1 MTTTR
6 WSSHP
11 ARRAPVGDVVAGLSG
26 GGAAPSVARA
36 AVREAV
42 ARGARVRFLQ
52 VLTGALSPDERAVCE
67 EATFTAAL
75 RALREA
81 PRLAVTFEVV
91 DGDPGPTFVHRS
103 EGASVL
109 VVAQDGRQGWTS
121 DAEDGSG
128 VAGYCLRHANCDVL
142 TVHPDS
148 TTPMARA

>member
-6 WSSHP
+6 WPSQP
-11 ARRAPVGDVVAGLSG
+11 ARRAPVGDVVAGLLG
-26 GGAAPSVARA
+26 DGAAPSVARA

-52 VLTGALSPDERAVCE
+52 VLQGELTPDERAACD

-91 DGDPGPTFVHRS
+91 DGDPGETFVRRS

-109 VVAQDGRQGWTS
+109 VVAQDCRPACRA
-121 DAEDGSG
+121 DSG
-128 VAGYCLRHANCDVL
+128 VAGYCLSHANCDVL

-148 TTPMARA
+148 AVPLATA

>member
-6 WSSHP
+6 WPSQP
-11 ARRAPVGDVVAGLSG
+11 ARRVPVGDVVAGLAG
-26 GGAAPSVARA
+26 DGAAGSVARA

-52 VLTGALSPDERAVCE
+52 VLRGGLSADERAACD

-91 DGDPGPTFVHRS
+91 DGDPGPTFVRRS

-109 VVAQDGRQGWTS
+109 VVAQDQRT
-121 DAEDGSG
+121 ETG
-128 VAGYCLRHANCDVL
+128 VAGYCLSHANCDVL

-148 TTPMARA
+148 ATPLAKA

>member
-6 WSSHP
+6 WPSHP

-26 GGAAPSVARA
+26 DGAASSVARA

-42 ARGARVRFLQ
+42 SRGARVRFLQ
-52 VLTGALSPDERAVCE
+52 VLRRGLTPDERAACE

-75 RALREA
+75 RALRDS

-91 DGDPGPTFVHRS
+91 DGDPGPTFVRRS

-109 VVAQDGRQGWTS
+109 VVAQDCRS
-121 DAEDGSG
+121 AEDCPPECGI
-128 VAGYCLRHANCDVL
+128 AGYCLAHAHCDVL
-142 TVHPDS
+142 TVYPDS
-148 TTPMARA
+148 AAPLAMA

>member
-6 WSSHP
+6 WPSHP
-11 ARRAPVGDVVAGLSG
+11 ARRSPVGDVVAGLAAD
-26 GGAAPSVARA
+26 GAAPSVARA

-42 ARGARVRFLQ
+42 SRGARVRFLQ
-52 VLTGALSPDERAVCE
+52 VLRGGLSPEERAASD

-81 PRLAVTFEVV
+81 PRLPVTFEVA
-91 DGDPGPTFVHRS
+91 DGDPGPVFVRRS

-109 VVAQDGRQGWTS
+109 VVAQDPRHPG
-121 DAEDGSG
+121 DG
-128 VAGYCLRHANCDVL
+128 VAGYCLAHANCDVL

-148 TTPMARA
+148 ATPLATA